1 MNTESGRSPIAD
13 PNAILE
19 RTLIADFIRARGYD
33 PSRLHEL
40 PEADRRRLES
50 DASTYAAS
58 RLAEM
63 EARAHYV
70 HELHGDR

>member
-1 MNTESGRSPIAD
+1 MKTESDRSPITD
-13 PNAILE
+13 PSAILE
-19 RTLIADFIRARGYD
+19 RTLIDDFIRARGYD
-33 PSRLHEL
+33 PTRLHEL
-40 PEADRRRLES
+40 PEEDRRRLES
-50 DASTYAAS
+50 DASKHAAS